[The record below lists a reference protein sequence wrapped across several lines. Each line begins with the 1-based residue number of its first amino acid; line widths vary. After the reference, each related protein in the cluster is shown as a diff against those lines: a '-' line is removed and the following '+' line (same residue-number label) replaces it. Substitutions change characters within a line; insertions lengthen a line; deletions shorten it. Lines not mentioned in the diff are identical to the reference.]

1 MSVPHSSQWTTC
13 GFADIVFHKNK
24 LPPAGRSSSGQR
36 REFMKDAF
44 LETESWQ
51 KISALL
57 TRQSR
62 GLVVC
67 EALML
72 LFIVGSIDY
81 ITGYEVTVFP
91 FYAIPILFAMWLHGR
106 NLAIIISVLSTL
118 SWLLQDTASHHPYS
132 QEWYQIWDAIVR
144 FMFFLLVMGLASAVR
159 HQRDANRAR
168 IELLERTTEL
178 EREIIS
184 ISEREQ
190 ERIGCDLHDGLGQYL
205 VAVGMSADSL
215 KDDLEKE
222 SLRGAPEAGKIADL
236 LHNAVVQIR
245 DISRGLSPVDRDEGG
260 LEAALEELTNSATR
274 LSGIPCSFICD
285 GHAPLQDNPQAV
297 HLFRIGQEAL
307 NNAIKHGRPKLIVI
321 ALEAGN
327 GSLTLRVSDD
337 GIGME
342 ANGSK
347 ERKGMGFNIMR
358 YRARMLGGTLEIQ
371 PNSPTG
377 TVVTCSMNEK
387 TGDLSKLNLQKYD

>member
-1 MSVPHSSQWTTC
+1 MSIPQSSQWTTC
-13 GFADIVFHKNK
+13 GFADIVFHENT
-24 LPPAGRSSSGQR
+24 LPAAGRSSSGRQ
-36 REFMKDAF
+36 REFMKDVL
-44 LETESWQ
+44 LETELWQ

-57 TRQSR
+57 TGQSR
-62 GLVVC
+62 RLVVC
-67 EALML
+67 EALAL
-72 LFIVGSIDY
+72 LFVVGFIDY

-91 FYAIPILFAMWLHGR
+91 FYSIPILFAMWLHGR
-106 NLAIIISVLSTL
+106 NLAIVISVLSTL

-132 QEWYQIWDAIVR
+132 QEWYQIWDAVVR

-168 IELLERTTEL
+168 IELLERAAEL
-178 EREIIS
+178 EHEIIS

-190 ERIGCDLHDGLGQYL
+190 ERIACDLHDSLGQYL
-205 VAVGMSADSL
+205 VAIGMSADSL

-222 SLRGAPEAGKIADL
+222 ELRGAQEAGKIADL

-260 LEAALEELTNSATR
+260 LEAALEELADGAAR
-274 LSGIPCSFICD
+274 LSGISCSFICD
-285 GHAPLQDNPQAV
+285 GNIPLRDNTQAV
-297 HLFRIGQEAL
+297 HLFRIAQEAL
-307 NNAIKHGRPKLIVI
+307 NNAIKHARPKVIVI
-321 ALEAGN
+321 ALKAVN

-337 GIGME
+337 GIGLK

-358 YRARMLGGTLEIQ
+358 YRARALGGTLEIE
-371 PNSPTG
+371 PNAPTG
-377 TVVTCSMNEK
+377 TVVTCSLGGK
-387 TGDLSKLNLQKYD
+387 TAVHYKAI